1 MSNLLDYAEELR
13 AQNAINDYQL
23 AQYRRLADVDTRSI
37 DERFREFHEK
47 NPQVLER
54 LVALARQAIR
64 AGKTRIGAKTLVE
77 VARWHFWLETE
88 GDEFKINNSFTSRY
102 SRLLVET
109 HPEFEGLFETRE
121 LRS

>member
-1 MSNLLDYAEELR
+1 MSNLLDYAEEL
-13 AQNAINDYQL
+13 AANDHQL
-23 AQYRRLADVDTRSI
+23 AQYRRLAEVDTRSI
-37 DERFREFHEK
+37 DERFRLFHAK
-47 NPQVLER
+47 NPQVLDR
-54 LVALARQAIR
+54 LVSLAHQAIA

-88 GDEFKINNSFTSRY
+88 GDEFRINNSFTSRY
-102 SRLLVET
+102 ARLLVET